1 MTDRELADEIWLK
14 MKGRKVP
21 AEWSDDQIEEIII
34 RYWHRAI
41 ARGEG

>member
-21 AEWSDDQIEEIII
+21 EDWPDEQIEEIII

>member
-21 AEWSDDQIEEIII
+21 DDWSDEQIEEIII

-41 ARGEG
+41 PRGEG

>member
-21 AEWSDDQIEEIII
+21 VEWSDEQIEEIII
-34 RYWHRAI
+34 RYWHKAI

>member
-1 MTDRELADEIWLK
+1 LTDRELADEIWLK

-21 AEWSDDQIEEIII
+21 DDWSDEQIEEIII

>member
-21 AEWSDDQIEEIII
+21 DDWSDEQIVEIII

>member
-21 AEWSDDQIEEIII
+21 EEWSEEQIEEIII

>member
-1 MTDRELADEIWLK
+1 MTDRELADEIWLRV
-14 MKGRKVP
+14 KGRKVSN
-21 AEWSDDQIEEIII
+21 EWSDEQIEEIII